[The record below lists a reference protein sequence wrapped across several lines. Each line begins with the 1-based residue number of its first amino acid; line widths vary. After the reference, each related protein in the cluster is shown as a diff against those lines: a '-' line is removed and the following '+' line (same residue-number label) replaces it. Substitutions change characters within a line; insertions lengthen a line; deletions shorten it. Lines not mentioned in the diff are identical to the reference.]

1 MQQEYLNVFLS
12 VRQAAGGKDIEEQPE
27 DVQDQVNI
35 GVHGASI
42 RGTRVPA
49 QVIVPGLGRVFAH
62 YRVPPTV
69 STRIVLAQ
77 QVPETC
83 RSALP

>member
-1 MQQEYLNVFLS
+1 MLHLAQQELALIELPLFFLS

-27 DVQDQVNI
+27 DVQDQANI

-49 QVIVPGLGRVFAH
+49 QLIVPGLGRVFAH
-62 YRVPPTV
+62 YK
-69 STRIVLAQ
+69 L
-77 QVPETC
+77 PE
-83 RSALP
+83 RHNRDK